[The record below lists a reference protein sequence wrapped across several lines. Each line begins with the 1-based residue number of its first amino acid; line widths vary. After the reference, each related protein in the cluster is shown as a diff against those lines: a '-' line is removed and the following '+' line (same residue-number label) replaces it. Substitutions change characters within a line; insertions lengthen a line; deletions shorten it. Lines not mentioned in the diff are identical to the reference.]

1 MEGYGR
7 VSRTI
12 LHHLNVVLL
21 VLPRRGG
28 ASLTILLFSGLE
40 LSACVCVLGGGGLL
54 TPFFYL
60 QIAKRR
66 RLCGLV
72 AMPGE
77 EIIFIQ
83 HHQDIAVGRC
93 FDLGRGG
100 GGATF
105 LFKILNTGLGA

>member
-40 LSACVCVLGGGGLL
+40 LSACVCVLGGGGITHPFLL
-54 TPFFYL
+54 STDRQEKKIMWPCGHAGGRNY
-60 QIAKRR
+60 IYPTSPRHSRR
-66 RLCGLV
+66 K
-72 AMPGE
+72 M
-77 EIIFIQ
+77 F
-83 HHQDIAVGRC
+83 
-93 FDLGRGG
+93 
-100 GGATF
+100 
-105 LFKILNTGLGA
+105 